1 MVLARLFS
9 GVGRWS
15 CRRGADCRRIAGRKT
30 LVGHLVHLRLVQ
42 PVSERPDQP
51 LDELGATLRLRQHRI
66 AGDRAGL
73 FERPKALPENG
84 DQLVRHEKFL
94 EELECLRMHDAGVF
108 TGTDHQRRIL
118 PRVPVILCH
127 VGKRE
132 INDLRASSFQG
143 ATDLTVGTGQE
154 AVLGRSV
161 TVQYT
166 GWLYHPNAAQN
177 RGPQFDSGTFGPFAL
192 GTTVI
197 QGWTQGL
204 QGMRVGGSRRL
215 VIPPSLGYGPTGN
228 GPIPGN
234 ATLLFEVTL
243 LNVQ

>member
-1 MVLARLFS
+1 MQYLTFVAVVVAALGVSACKSSDSPTGPSDPSVGLNLPFS
-9 GVGRWS
+9 
-15 CRRGADCRRIAGRKT
+15 
-30 LVGHLVHLRLVQ
+30 
-42 PVSERPDQP
+42 
-51 LDELGATLRLRQHRI
+51 
-66 AGDRAGL
+66 
-73 FERPKALPENG
+73 
-84 DQLVRHEKFL
+84 
-94 EELECLRMHDAGVF
+94 
-108 TGTDHQRRIL
+108 
-118 PRVPVILCH
+118 
-127 VGKRE
+127 
-132 INDLRASSFQG
+132 
-143 ATDLTVGTGQE
+143 ATDLTVGTGTE

-166 GWLYHPNAAQN
+166 GWLYYPNAAQN
-177 RGPQFDSGTFGPFAL
+177 RGPQFDSGTFGPFVL

-215 VIPPSLGYGPTGN
+215 IIPPALGYGPAGS